1 MGQFEKLGLI
11 QSFCDRAK
19 QKMETPVKVQVL
31 TEVHSHLDIFKIY
44 NGENFVH
51 RDRNQN
57 FKSIFVAF
65 GVTILISSIP
75 IVSALAVLQF
85 FENQDFSIIKIV
97 RSAPTVLSIIYIWI
111 EFIALVW
118 KIRAVM
124 ETIERLQNV
133 IDQRKFIT
141 GSFAVELDWAIVENS
156 GN

>member
-1 MGQFEKLGLI
+1 MARILFTAI
-11 QSFCDRAK
+11 D
-19 QKMETPVKVQVL
+19 
-31 TEVHSHLDIFKIY
+31 
-44 NGENFVH
+44 
-51 RDRNQN
+51 NQN
-57 FKSIFVAF
+57 YKSIFVAF
-65 GVTILISSIP
+65 GVTILIASIP

-141 GSFAVELDWAIVENS
+141 GSFAVELDWAIVGNS
-156 GN
+156 SN

>member
-1 MGQFEKLGLI
+1 MARILFTAI
-11 QSFCDRAK
+11 D
-19 QKMETPVKVQVL
+19 
-31 TEVHSHLDIFKIY
+31 
-44 NGENFVH
+44 
-51 RDRNQN
+51 NQN
-57 FKSIFVAF
+57 YKSIFVAF
-65 GVTILISSIP
+65 GVTILIASIP